1 MKLQRAVAV
10 LTVAMVGCTLGCDSE
25 GTPRSGRS
33 SGGWNGAS
41 GGGSISLAG
50 TWTGNLVADNGE
62 QLPCSLRI
70 TESGYPVYE
79 YQTKSGA
86 REVELTTEGQTV
98 RFVPPEGGVAT
109 VTVEELTRSD
119 DRIRFTTAVS
129 VEKTGSFGSSSIL
142 DQSRA
147 RVTFEI
153 IQNGSELDVEMT
165 AESQSVTS
173 QPGPMIPGD
182 AQTVV
187 CRGALRK
194 G

>member
-1 MKLQRAVAV
+1 MKFPCAFAV
-10 LTVAMVGCTLGCDSE
+10 LVAAFISCTLGCDSE
-25 GTPRSGRS
+25 GASGSGRS
-33 SGGWNGAS
+33 SGGSS
-41 GGGSISLAG
+41 GGSASLAG

-62 QLPCSLRI
+62 QLPCTLRVA
-70 TESGYPVYE
+70 ESGYPIYD

-86 REVELTTEGQTV
+86 REVELTTAGQTV

-109 VTVEELTRSD
+109 VTVEELSVSG

-129 VEKTGSFGSSSIL
+129 VERTSSFGSSSIL

-147 RVTFEI
+147 KVTFEI

-165 AESQSVTS
+165 ADSQSVSS
-173 QPGPMIPGD
+173 QPGLMIPGD
-182 AQTVV
+182 AQTVA